1 MTYLQ
6 KPGSPQEALNELT
19 HYGVLGMKWGVR
31 RTPEQLGR
39 RTAAKKEK
47 TAQKA
52 KAKQQRNHPDAKR
65 LRRAKRVRN
74 VRTGIAAAGLA
85 FTAHTLLKASSPKYN
100 SIVKGSTAKLSKSVS
115 KAVNKTDLGKLR
127 IRDLIGDSNPG
138 KINGAWAMGDGRP
151 PIKING
157 AWAMPPMPKTRSDTF
172 VDSLTKTAK
181 NIKPDVNL
189 TTPRPSAKANT
200 EARIKRIEKGIAN
213 FDKISA
219 QFRAELDQGNRDL
232 YKNYVSGEN
241 GLNKIMSYDEW
252 FKQVL

>member
-100 SIVKGSTAKLSKSVS
+100 SIVK
-115 KAVNKTDLGKLR
+115 
-127 IRDLIGDSNPG
+127 
-138 KINGAWAMGDGRP
+138 
-151 PIKING
+151 
-157 AWAMPPMPKTRSDTF
+157 
-172 VDSLTKTAK
+172 
-181 NIKPDVNL
+181 
-189 TTPRPSAKANT
+189 
-200 EARIKRIEKGIAN
+200 
-213 FDKISA
+213 
-219 QFRAELDQGNRDL
+219 
-232 YKNYVSGEN
+232 
-241 GLNKIMSYDEW
+241 
-252 FKQVL
+252 